1 MTGNTRKGIRSQTM
15 GNPHSPPRDQ
25 RTSLVSAL
33 RHDLR
38 SWLSHW
44 YRYLAWNRRG
54 VRITPDCDVS
64 IHAEIMPT
72 ARFVKGTVIDPRAHV
87 GAFTYGTHCRIDNA
101 RIGHFVSIG
110 HGALIGPDDH
120 PLDRLSTHPLFFDVY
135 EDCHQLPPAVI
146 GHDVWIGANSV
157 ILHGVTVGHGAVI
170 ASGAIVTKDVEP
182 YAIVGG
188 VPARVLK
195 YRQPHPEFIAAVEAA
210 RDQHEL
216 LAVRRQ
222 FVSKAGSK
230 AAGASS
236 GKASLSPAAP
246 TPP

>member
-1 MTGNTRKGIRSQTM
+1 MVSA
-15 GNPHSPPRDQ
+15 HSPTRDAP
-25 RTSLVSAL
+25 TSLPSAL
-33 RHDLR
+33 RSDLR
-38 SWLSHW
+38 SWLSRF

-64 IHAEIMPT
+64 IRAEIMPT
-72 ARFVKGTVIDPRAHV
+72 ARFVKGTVIDQRAHI

-110 HGALIGPDDH
+110 HGALIGPDNH

-135 EDCHQLPPAVI
+135 EDCHLLPPAVI

-157 ILHGVTVGHGAVI
+157 IMHGVTVGHGAVI

-195 YRQPHPEFIAAVEAA
+195 YREPHPEFIAAIEAA
-210 RDQHEL
+210 ESYQDL
-216 LAVRRQ
+216 LDVRHQ
-222 FVSKAGSK
+222 FVSKAAGK

-236 GKASLSPAAP
+236 GITSLSFAVP